1 MALTLHGKGG
11 SPVSGLKKED
21 VDYWVA
27 PMWERLKRGVDL
39 YFAHVIEEILMDT
52 TCLNPTGMSR

>member
-1 MALTLHGKGG
+1 M
-11 SPVSGLKKED
+11 SGLKKED